1 MKTNLYN
8 SILDHTDDGVLVL
21 SRDGLILAAN
31 DNCGNL
37 LSIPT
42 DSLIG
47 QSYSWIFFHETENQ
61 ELSQLINDGL
71 KKEIEYK
78 SKEIHYKDPKSKSI
92 RMLISTALLPA
103 VEADAD
109 PAAAPVLLV
118 FFKMPGGG
126 RKSTSATDP
135 LVAAGTS
142 ATDLVAQITELQ
154 QQNRILLASRT
165 KRDVLYAFLAGVVFF
180 LILLI
185 IFSTQSRITIFPKT
199 KVTEE
204 QNVTRRI
211 VTAKLDTLPRLIHAA
226 GLLEPYYKLTLTAQA
241 PGPIVKRN
249 FNQGD
254 FVEKGHILY
263 QLDTKELAKSVRTAR
278 VAYIEL
284 LENYN
289 QLKDWQGSLEVMQA
303 KRSLELAKIAEG
315 NEKKKLEE
323 TKKLYEK
330 GIIPRVEFDQAN
342 TTYKKTGYDYENA
355 KQQLESTLDKGSP
368 ERIEVLK
375 LKLSN
380 AKEELD
386 EIEARFEASVVRAPV
401 AGMVMAPEAS
411 DGHREPIKKEGDIF
425 KEGDLIVTIGAT
437 ESFIINTQVGELSA
451 RDVQVGQPVR
461 VTGFSF
467 PNMILQGKVDWIA
480 ASATVSEDESFYP
493 LRISIPELPA
503 EARRKVRFG
512 MQAEA
517 AICVSSLQGVI
528 TVPIDAI
535 SRLNGKDIVLMGENS
550 ALPEPRVVQA
560 GYSDGSTIVI
570 ENGLRPGDKVLVS
583 TWR

>member
-8 SILDHTDDGVLVL
+8 SIVDHTDDGVLVL
-21 SRDGLILAAN
+21 SRDGMIMDANAQCGKLLA
-31 DNCGNL
+31 
-37 LSIPT
+37 IPT
-42 DSLIG
+42 ESLIG

-71 KKEIEYK
+71 KKEIEYQA
-78 SKEIHYKDPKSKSI
+78 KEIQYKDSKSNSV
-92 RMLISTALLPA
+92 RLHISTALLPIS
-103 VEADAD
+103 EAGAD
-109 PAAAPVLLV
+109 TAGSPVLLV
-118 FFKMPGGG
+118 FFK
-126 RKSTSATDP
+126 TSGSARRSSAGSGAQFTAEQNSQQ
-135 LVAAGTS
+135 LVMQ
-142 ATDLVAQITELQ
+142 VTELQ
-154 QQNRILLASRT
+154 QQNRILLAGRT
-165 KRDVLYAFLAGVVFF
+165 KKDLLYAFLAGLVFF
-180 LILLI
+180 LVLLI
-185 IFSTQSRITIFPKT
+185 IFSTQSRITIFPKA
-199 KVTEE
+199 KVAEE
-204 QNVTRRI
+204 QNMTRRS
-211 VTAKLDTLPRLIHAA
+211 VVARLDTLPRLIHAA
-226 GLLEPYYKLTLTAQA
+226 GLLEPYYKLTLTAQTS
-241 PGPIVKRN
+241 GPIVKKN

-263 QLDTKELAKSVRTAR
+263 QLDTKELAKNVRTAR
-278 VAYIEL
+278 VSYIEL

-289 QLKDWQGSLEVMQA
+289 QLKDWQSSLEVMQA
-303 KRSLELAKIAEG
+303 KRSLELAKIAES
-315 NEKKKLEE
+315 NEKKKLDE

-330 GIIPRVEFDQAN
+330 GIIPRVEFDQAS
-342 TTYKKTGYDYENA
+342 TTYKKTGYDFENA

-386 EIEARFEASVVRAPV
+386 EIEARYEASVVRAPV
-401 AGMVMAPEAS
+401 AGMIMAPEAS
-411 DGHREPIKKEGDIF
+411 DGHREAIKKEGDLF

-467 PNMILQGKVDWIA
+467 ANMVLQGKVDWIA
-480 ASATVSEDESFYP
+480 ASATISEDESYYP

-503 EARRKVRFG
+503 DARRRVRFG

-517 AICVSSLQGVI
+517 AICIATLEGVV
-528 TVPIDAI
+528 TVPIEAI
-535 SRLNGKDIVLMGENS
+535 SRLNGKDVVMLGENS
-550 ALPEPRVVQA
+550 AMPEPRVVRP
-560 GYSDGSTIVI
+560 GYSDGSRIVI
-570 ENGLRPGDKVLVS
+570 ESGLRPGDKVLVP